1 MQVDD
6 NTRELL
12 QLAKKF
18 DIFVFSARACYNVI
32 WSDSANIEAVE
43 EWGKCS
49 YHLSKIADIDLVH
62 TMEMLKIHQP
72 QTLRFLSKLQKAYK
86 ENADFEEVK
95 KILIERE
102 VEIKGRSRAKLL
114 KPSKTQTQWI
124 GGKHLDYRSYNTCQ
138 LIIDIYNHV

>member
-72 QTLRFLSKLQKAYK
+72 QTLRFLSKLQKHI
-86 ENADFEEVK
+86 K
-95 KILIERE
+95 KMQILR
-102 VEIKGRSRAKLL
+102 KL
-114 KPSKTQTQWI
+114 KKS
-124 GGKHLDYRSYNTCQ
+124 
-138 LIIDIYNHV
+138 